1 MRIGKWLNQRVGIPR
16 GIAML
21 LAVALAGAALLIPS
35 YYAESSLPGKILKG
49 GAIGLAVNQFGGQLN
64 KALNEAMANNGFPA
78 GAATKV
84 VPIVSLGAGEY
95 VGAAQVIGPESL
107 VKKVSACVEIRGSF
121 VGKTFRAQIVVPI
134 DSVKNM
140 KRVKGVGVSAVI
152 EVKL

>member
-1 MRIGKWLNQRVGIPR
+1 MNHDKWLNQRVGIPR
-16 GIAML
+16 GIALL
-21 LAVALAGAALLIPS
+21 LAVALASAALLIPS

-107 VKKVSACVEIRGSF
+107 VKKVSA
-121 VGKTFRAQIVVPI
+121 
-134 DSVKNM
+134 
-140 KRVKGVGVSAVI
+140 
-152 EVKL
+152 